1 LQAKEREDK
10 HRFGEM
16 LRGEMKR
23 RDADSRLAREQ
34 GMDDGERD
42 LNRKLME
49 EIAEKKEK
57 LL

>member
-1 LQAKEREDK
+1 
-10 HRFGEM
+10 M